1 MISLINSALGATI
14 NTNLPGPY
22 SVATGGPVAI
32 VANAY
37 YLALALGGLL
47 AFGSI
52 VYAGIKWTASRGNTT
67 AIGDAQDQI
76 TQAVI
81 GLLILLGTYIILN
94 TINPTLTLLQ
104 IPQLTEIKSE
114 VAGAGAL
121 GNQVC
126 SGKSQGTCPLLTG
139 LECKNTGDAANPNWA
154 CKPKPDAFWVC
165 RDSALTVKFCVR
177 QVAGGPGGAGGSTC
191 NSNCLATYSKNCT
204 FDANP
209 PSGGCAGLI
218 SGSTCGGAVYGSC
231 PKPGQ
236 NCVDV
241 DPSVGSFVCI

>member
-52 VYAGIKWTASRGNTT
+52 VYAGIKWTASRGN
-67 AIGDAQDQI
+67 ASVISDAQDQI

-94 TINPTLTLLQ
+94 TINPTLTLLN
-104 IPQLTEIKSE
+104 IPQLSEIKSE
-114 VAGAGAL
+114 V
-121 GNQVC
+121 
-126 SGKSQGTCPLLTG
+126 
-139 LECKNTGDAANPNWA
+139 
-154 CKPKPDAFWVC
+154 
-165 RDSALTVKFCVR
+165 
-177 QVAGGPGGAGGSTC
+177 VAP
-191 NSNCLATYSKNCT
+191 
-204 FDANP
+204 P
-209 PSGGCAGLI
+209 PSGGNPNDGYCTKEHSGACSLI
-218 SGSTCGGAVYGSC
+218 SQSC
-231 PKPGQ
+231 EKQDDGTFS
-236 NCVDV
+236 CVV
-241 DPSVGSFVCI
+241 RNEAMWACYNGNSMLKACYPVGSSDIGNNLPKKSQCDTYCQENFKLDCVASIKPKSGCRIQ